1 GSIIGS
7 SKCTT
12 DECDL
17 HSVEVLWTCCV
28 LYGRRYK
35 KRLLLLTAMVV
46 LWTGG
51 SRAEMWCG
59 RSPSAPLDHPCDA
72 AAKTALSAAVLRY
85 RNEWMALGGIREVEL
100 ITSQNGGDEILVR
113 VDLHFADP
121 PRSQIPASVDSVPVV
136 ILPGAP
142 PGPETAPVWG
152 EGSGPGAP
160 ETAEEDQV
168 RRQSELKEREAAEK
182 AYSLTV
188 HKYGKRWLALP
199 GVIGIG
205 PSKCDRDGCDFGS
218 VGIAVQ
224 RQFLDVTRN
233 KIPRS
238 VNGVATV
245 LIPQD

>member
-1 GSIIGS
+1 MDVDI
-7 SKCTT
+7 
-12 DECDL
+12 
-17 HSVEVLWTCCV
+17 
-28 LYGRRYK
+28 K

-152 EGSGPGAP
+152 EGSSPGAP

-224 RQFLDVTRN
+224 RQFLDVTRS

-238 VNGVATV
+238 VNGVATI